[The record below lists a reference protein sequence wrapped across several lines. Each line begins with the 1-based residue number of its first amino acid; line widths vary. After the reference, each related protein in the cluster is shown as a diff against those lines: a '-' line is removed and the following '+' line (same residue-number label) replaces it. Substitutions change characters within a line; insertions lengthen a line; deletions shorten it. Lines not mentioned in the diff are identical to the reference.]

1 MDEKHLLK
9 MMDRAYKMGGYLLIV
24 GNRGIELVCD
34 GAWRF
39 GLNHDKVSAKIKAK
53 LVEHMDF
60 LPEGGQAWFVRP
72 DGAQSADMAVA
83 LSMAA
88 AWVPQRRLP
97 VQLTAVEYQ
106 GMVIYQNEG
115 TKVCAAIPT
124 TWLLTAGMEDLQVD
138 TAAGLVFCESEG
150 VSASGVCATKR
161 QAANTESALR
171 LNAVLRALEK
181 VRLVGA
187 TAAEEMA
194 QQESMW
200 NKERSGEDAEESA
213 EN

>member
-9 MMDRAYKMGGYLLIV
+9 LMDRAYKSGGYLLIV
-24 GNRGIELVCD
+24 GERGIELICD
-34 GAWRF
+34 GMWRF
-39 GLNHDKVSAKIKAK
+39 GLDNDKVSAKIKAK

-60 LPEGGQAWFVRP
+60 LPTETGAWQVWP

-83 LSMAA
+83 LQIAA
-88 AWVPQRRLP
+88 AWVPQRKLQ

-106 GMVIYQNEG
+106 GMVIYQNEE
-115 TKVCAAIPT
+115 TKVCAAILK
-124 TWLLTAGMEDLQVD
+124 TWLLTAGLEDLQVD

-150 VSASGVCATKR
+150 VSATGVCATKR
-161 QAANTESALR
+161 QEANTESALR

-187 TAAEEMA
+187 TAVEEMA

-200 NKERSGEDAEESA
+200 NKERSGEDAEA
-213 EN
+213 